1 MVKPDRLLMFHHHLE
16 ALYKKLYQ
24 RVTLLRQLA
33 GSGWGADAKPLCAAA
48 LSLVYSTAEYGAQ
61 VWSRSDYTRFID
73 SVLCDTLH
81 IVTGCLCSTSTN
93 HLPILSGIQPVEPC
107 FHRLPTS

>member
-16 ALYKKLYQ
+16 AFYKKLYK

-61 VWSRSDYTRFID
+61 VWSQVRS
-73 SVLCDTLH
+73 L
-81 IVTGCLCSTSTN
+81 
-93 HLPILSGIQPVEPC
+93 ILRKIIESLILRKTVVVSLIPHQDKIKFNP
-107 FHRLPTS
+107 